1 MNPLQREAIAI
12 TKELGNVVFIGAV
25 AVLSYLGWRHRAT
38 RDIDFAMATKLTK
51 EELDQRGYRTF
62 IEGRKEVTYS
72 PRGFKV
78 DIYTNDINEIPI
90 HTVVATAKEIFIKN
104 DKITMACLEVMLV
117 SKLRAARPQDIED
130 FSRLC
135 ETNSKD
141 VDWNVLNNM
150 ATQVEV
156 SRIRESI
163 RALAR

>member
-12 TKELGNVVFIGAV
+12 TKELGNVVFVGAV

-38 RDIDFAMATKLTK
+38 RDLDFAMAAKLSK

-90 HTVVATAKEIFIKN
+90 HTVVAMAKEILIKN
-104 DKITMACLEVMLV
+104 D
-117 SKLRAARPQDIED
+117 
-130 FSRLC
+130 
-135 ETNSKD
+135 
-141 VDWNVLNNM
+141 
-150 ATQVEV
+150 
-156 SRIRESI
+156 
-163 RALAR
+163 